1 MLEERL
7 NELFKIFGLADRNAV
22 TFGHPKMKIKWILPM
37 IGAAVYCF
45 EQFQPFFI
53 YFDTEGISFF
63 PLDLNN
69 KYNIMGKS
77 QIAWKDMERFVFKK
91 GLMENEIKI
100 ELSEGKIE
108 MKIPKSKAMNNWVK
122 ENNEYLI
129 KNNFF
134 FEPKN

>member
-1 MLEERL
+1 
-7 NELFKIFGLADRNAV
+7 
-22 TFGHPKMKIKWILPM
+22 
-37 IGAAVYCF
+37 
-45 EQFQPFFI
+45 
-53 YFDTEGISFF
+53 
-63 PLDLNN
+63 
-69 KYNIMGKS
+69 
-77 QIAWKDMERFVFKK
+77 MERFVFKK

-122 ENNEYLI
+122 ENNEYLV